1 MFKKIFGNNN
11 KPTNDSLET
20 DEAQVIWTEKP
31 REQKKSPPFL
41 TFTLALRP
49 VVVIVIISILIG
61 AAAGSVTGFYAGSYA
76 LTKFVSYSQPTIL
89 HSATQASSQNQIDPT
104 NIIAPIILGNQEESD
119 IVSAVKK
126 TSPAVVNVIVS
137 KYVTTYYS
145 DTASPFDELFNDWF
159 GQSVPTPTPN
169 NSQKQKQEVGGGT
182 GFVVSSKDGLILTN
196 KHVASDETA
205 EYTVVTNDGKKYDAK
220 ILAQDPFNDIA
231 ILKIEIKD
239 LPEVQLGDS
248 EKIQIGQTVIAIG
261 NALGEYRNTVTK
273 GVISGV
279 GRRVVAGDNTGSSEV
294 LENVIQTDAAINLGN
309 SGGPLINTHG
319 EVIGINTAINSQG
332 QMIGFAIPINQAKQ
346 VIESVKKY
354 GKIVR
359 PYLGVRYVLIN
370 EEIVK
375 KNNLSV
381 NYGALVLRGSDQTEL
396 AIVPGGP
403 ADKAGIEE
411 GDIILE
417 VNGVKITED
426 NSLSK
431 TIQNLKPGDEVGLKI
446 LHKGVEK
453 TVKAKLEEYS
463 PR

>member
-1 MFKKIFGNNN
+1 MFKKIFRNNEPIDN
-11 KPTNDSLET
+11 SLGA

-49 VVVIVIISILIG
+49 VVVIIMISILIG
-61 AAAGSVTGFYAGSYA
+61 AAAGAVTGFYAGSYA
-76 LTKFVSYSQPTIL
+76 LTKFVSYSTPTIL
-89 HSATQASSQNQIDPT
+89 HSSSQVATQSQIDPT
-104 NIIAPIILGNQEESD
+104 NTIAPIILGNQEESD

-145 DTASPFDELFNDWF
+145 DTTSPFDELFNDWF
-159 GQSVPTPTPN
+159 GQSTPTPTPN
-169 NSQKQKQEVGGGT
+169 SSQKQKQEVGGGT

-239 LPEVQLGDS
+239 LPEVKLGDS

-279 GRRVVAGDNTGSSEV
+279 GRRVVAGDNAGLSEV

-396 AIVPGGP
+396 AIIPGGP

-417 VNGVKITED
+417 VNGAKITEE

-431 TIQNLKPGDEVGLKI
+431 TIQNLKPGDEVELKI
-446 LHKGVEK
+446 LHKGAEK
-453 TVKAKLEEYS
+453 TVKVELEEYL

>member
-1 MFKKIFGNNN
+1 MFKKIFRNNN
-11 KPTNDSLET
+11 KPTDVSQGA

-31 REQKKSPPFL
+31 REIKKSPPFL

-49 VVVIVIISILIG
+49 VVVIIMISILIG
-61 AAAGSVTGFYAGSYA
+61 AAAGAVTGFYAGSYA
-76 LTKFVSYSQPTIL
+76 LTKFVSYSTPTIL
-89 HSATQASSQNQIDPT
+89 HSSSQVPTQNQTDLT
-104 NIIAPIILGNQEESD
+104 NTTAPIILGNQEESD

-126 TSPAVVNVIVS
+126 TSPAVVNIIVS
-137 KYVTTYYS
+137 KYVTVYYG

-159 GQSVPTPTPN
+159 GQSTPTPTPN
-169 NSQKQKQEVGGGT
+169 SSQKQKQEVGGGT

-231 ILKIEIKD
+231 ILKIETKD
-239 LPEVQLGDS
+239 LPEVKLGDS

-279 GRRVVAGDNTGSSEV
+279 GRRVVAGDNAGLSEV

-370 EEIVK
+370 EEIAK
-375 KNNLSV
+375 KNNLSI

-396 AIVPGGP
+396 AIIPGGP

-431 TIQNLKPGDEVGLKI
+431 AIQNLKPGDEVGLKI
-446 LHKGVEK
+446 LHKGAEK
-453 TVKAKLEEYS
+453 TVKVKLEEYL